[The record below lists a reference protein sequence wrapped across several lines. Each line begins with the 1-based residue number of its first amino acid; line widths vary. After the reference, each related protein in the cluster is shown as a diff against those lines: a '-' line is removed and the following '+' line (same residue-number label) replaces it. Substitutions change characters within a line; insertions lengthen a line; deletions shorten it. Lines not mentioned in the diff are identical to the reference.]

1 MKYNLLGGGNK
12 SGQQK
17 GPPCMTSQTPL
28 TSYNV
33 TSHISSVHMASEI
46 IYTQLAIL

>member
-28 TSYNV
+28 TRYSY
-33 TSHISSVHMASEI
+33 ISAVYI
-46 IYTQLAIL
+46 WLVK